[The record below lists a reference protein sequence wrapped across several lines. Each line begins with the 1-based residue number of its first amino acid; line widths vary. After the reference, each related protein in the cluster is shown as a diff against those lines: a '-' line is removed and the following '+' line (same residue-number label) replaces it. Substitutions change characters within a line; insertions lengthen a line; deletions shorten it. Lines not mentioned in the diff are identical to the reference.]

1 MDTLAEL
8 MGYKDTL
15 ITKRY
20 AHITPVPLRKAVGLL
35 EKSYSEYSTNLAQ
48 LSVMLIP
55 LTQV

>member
-20 AHITPVPLRKAVGLL
+20 AHITPVPLRKVVELL

-48 LSVMLIP
+48 LNVNMV
-55 LTQV
+55 TQTA

>member
-8 MGYKDTL
+8 MGYNDTL

-20 AHITPVPLRKAVGLL
+20 AHITPVPMRKAVELL

-48 LSVMLIP
+48 LSVNMV
-55 LTQV
+55 TQTA

>member
-20 AHITPVPLRKAVGLL
+20 AHITPVPLRKAVELL
-35 EKSYSEYSTNLAQ
+35 KKSYSEYSTNLAQ
-48 LSVMLIP
+48 LSVNMV
-55 LTQV
+55 TQTA